1 MSAAQMHVRRM
12 LNRIEQSY
20 SEPITLHWLAAELH
34 RQEAQLGAMFR
45 HEVGVPMR
53 ECLTRVRLDHAAALI
68 REGLKA
74 EAVSMLVDI
83 EARRTSTGNSN
94 VALAQRRSPME
105 SRRVTVRTTR
115 RSAPVS
121 ILCRRK

>member
-1 MSAAQMHVRRM
+1 MSAAQIHVRRM

-68 REGLKA
+68 REGLKV
-74 EAVSMLVDI
+74 EAVSMLVDTKQEELLPAI
-83 EARRTSTGNSN
+83 QTSLWRN
-94 VALAQRRSPME
+94 A
-105 SRRVTVRTTR
+105 VRLWNR
-115 RSAPVS
+115 GA
-121 ILCRRK
+121 